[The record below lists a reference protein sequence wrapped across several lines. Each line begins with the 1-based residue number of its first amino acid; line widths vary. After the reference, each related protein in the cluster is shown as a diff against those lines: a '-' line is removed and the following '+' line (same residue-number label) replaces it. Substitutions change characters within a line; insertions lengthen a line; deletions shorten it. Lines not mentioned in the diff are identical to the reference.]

1 MTVSVV
7 FAIAGVIALLF
18 GIIGGG
24 IKAKEVEIPLLPI
37 NARVFTITVGLILL
51 GITIWLESNKSLS
64 NEPPNSSLS
73 ATILSPTVYLTSTL
87 TNTPYP
93 INTSTPALT
102 QTSESTRAPTSS
114 ALEIQYSKLYQAK
127 TWPLILQESF
137 DNNDNQW
144 DMWNIDDA
152 DKKETMQ
159 IENGVF
165 QWGLQLRKPD
175 TWYWEIAPLTSF
187 SNFYYSVKVRRI
199 GKPNEEQV
207 NQAIWGIIFRRQGN
221 DLYAF
226 LLNDLHEYYLSLN
239 SDGSWI
245 DLVGQTKSS
254 FVNSD
259 KSNELAVIADGT
271 EITLFINGTP
281 IKTINDKTLLDGN
294 VGFYAGLIYP
304 DDEVKFEFDD
314 FELRQKP

>member
-1 MTVSVV
+1 T
-7 FAIAGVIALLF
+7 
-18 GIIGGG
+18 
-24 IKAKEVEIPLLPI
+24 
-37 NARVFTITVGLILL
+37 T
-51 GITIWLESNKSLS
+51 
-64 NEPPNSSLS
+64 
-73 ATILSPTVYLTSTL
+73 
-87 TNTPYP
+87 
-93 INTSTPALT
+93 TPAPT
-102 QTSESTRAPTSS
+102 QTSESTQVPTSS
-114 ALEIQYSKLYQAK
+114 ALEVLYSKLYQAK

-144 DMWNIDDA
+144 DMWNVDDT
-152 DKKETMQ
+152 DKKESMQ

-165 QWGLQLRKPD
+165 QWGLQIKKPD
-175 TWYWEIAPLTSF
+175 AWYWEIAPLTSY

-199 GKPNEEQV
+199 GKPTEEQV

-226 LLNDLHEYYLSLN
+226 LLNDLQEYYLSLN

-254 FVNSD
+254 LVNSD
-259 KSNELAVIADGT
+259 RSNELAVIADGT

-281 IKTINDKTLLDGN
+281 IKTINDKTLLNGN

-304 DDEVKFEFDD
+304 DDEVRFEFDD